1 MSSPLFRGTALN
13 LRRVLVV
20 LLAST
25 TLAACNC
32 GGGDG
37 PDAGNNPVASQ
48 LAFSVQPTR
57 GTAGEN
63 LAPALQVSV
72 IDEQGQVVAAA
83 EGTVTLALGAN
94 PGAGTLSGTLS
105 ANVVAGVASFSGL
118 NLDKAAVG
126 YTLTASSPGLTGATS
141 SPFEIV
147 AAGPSRLVFVQEPS
161 EVEAGSVIAPP
172 VQVRVEDAFGN
183 LAVSTAAV
191 SITLADNPG
200 ADALQGN
207 TAAVPV
213 DGVATFGELVLDVA
227 AEGYTLSAGSG
238 ALASARSR
246 PFTVRPGLPTQLAF
260 TVQPSDGVAGAA
272 LAPPVQVEVRD
283 ARGNR
288 VKTSTSTVSLAFA
301 TNPGAATLGGTFA
314 AAAVDGVASFAGL
327 TVDRAASGYSLQATS
342 GTLTGATSALFTVA
356 AGAPASIAFWVQPSN
371 TGSQTPIGP
380 AVEVALYDALGNLS
394 SSSAAIT
401 LTLQTAPPGA
411 TLGGTTTRNA
421 VGGIARFSDLQVD
434 LMGQYTLQATASALS
449 VTSAGFSVAHGAP
462 VSLVFTQQ
470 PTDASAGALIA
481 PAVSLSVLDAAGNVA
496 TSYNGPI
503 TVGLQANAFGAV
515 LSGVNT
521 GVPVNGVAS
530 FTGLSIARAGTGY
543 RLSGSTGTLTPISSS
558 PFAVIPGA
566 PTQLVFAQGP
576 TDVQAGAAISP
587 AVQVAL
593 LDAQG
598 NVAASSATIA
608 LTLGANPPGGVLA
621 GTTSLAASSGLA
633 TFAGLSLEK
642 AGSGYALTA
651 STSGLPDV
659 TSGTFTV
666 AAAAASRLAFTAQPV
681 TTTLGGTLP
690 EVRVAVRDAF
700 GNTASSYA
708 GSVTL
713 ALTTNPSGA
722 SLGGT
727 LTRAVS
733 GGEATFANLSVDAA
747 GVGYALGATSGSLS
761 GATSATFDIVVGPPA
776 ALVFTG
782 QPSTTVAG
790 GAISP
795 AVVVTVRDA
804 GGNTVTSFN
813 GSISLA
819 LGAGSPAGAILSG
832 TTTVS
837 ASSGVATF
845 ANLSLDKAGTGYSL
859 VASGASLAP
868 VTSSTFAV
876 SVGAASQLVF
886 AQPPTNSAAGAAI
899 SPAIRVEVRDASGNL
914 LTSSSANVTLALG
927 NNPGGST
934 LSGTQTRAA
943 VSGVATFN
951 DLSLDR
957 VGSGYTLLATSGA
970 LPSAESA
977 SFSVAAGTASQLVF
991 LQQPSNT
998 VAGAAIT
1005 PAVSVAVRDASGNTV
1020 TSFSGTLTVSL
1031 GAGSPAGSVLA
1042 GTTSV
1047 TLASGVGTFSD
1058 LSIAQAGTGYSL
1070 QATVSGLSPVL
1081 STPFAIQVG
1090 GASKL
1095 VLTQQPTN
1103 AVSGS
1108 SLSPSVVAEIQ
1119 DAVGNRVASTA
1130 TVTVAFANNP
1140 TGAVLSGTLS
1150 RAAVGGVV
1158 TFNNL
1163 SVNLVGTGYTL
1174 RLSSG
1179 GLTAATSSAFD
1190 ISAGAA
1196 SRLAFTQQPSG
1207 TSAGSF
1213 LGIVTVEVQD
1223 AAGNRITGSS
1233 ASVGLTISGGAVLTG
1248 TTPRTAA
1255 SGVASFSDL
1264 AVETA
1269 GSGYTLTATSSGLSS
1284 AVSAAFSIT
1293 AAAPSRMVF
1302 TQQPANIVAGAAFT
1316 PPVAVRFQDAFGNPT
1331 ANATA
1336 VTLAFA
1342 NDPSGTASLLGTTT
1356 VTSVSGLATFS
1367 GLSVNRTGTGFTLQA
1382 SSAVG
1387 TPITSVA
1394 FNVSPGSASAL
1405 VITQQPS
1412 QTLAG
1417 SAITPA
1423 VGVEI
1428 RDGYG
1433 NTVTG
1438 SSAQMSV
1445 ALLNNPGG
1453 STLSGTTTVNAA
1465 SGVAFFSTLSL
1476 NRSGTGYTL
1485 RVSSTGLTSADSA
1498 AFDILP
1504 GAASRLV
1511 FVQPPSSA
1519 QVGVAIAPAI
1529 TVEVQDGSGNRVS
1542 SPALSISMAIGTNP
1556 GGGSLTGTTPR
1567 TTLSGVATF
1576 ADLALSAA
1584 GTGYTLVASSG
1595 ALTPATSAAFNV
1607 STLPSSGLAYTDPP
1621 AGGKIRLVRNAA
1633 LSTATTVVL
1642 DLVADQTL
1650 TGYAVGFNLPLDT
1663 TRVQANAALIETG
1676 TVLNPGSAP
1685 AAIMAS
1691 LPTTGPLASVLV
1703 TGQSQKATGTGAI
1716 SSDSVVASGA
1726 LFYRIRLDV
1735 KAGATAG
1742 VVFDGASLGAQFLGL
1757 MRDKAGTD
1765 VATNG
1770 DFRIGRLDLF

>member
-1 MSSPLFRGTALN
+1 MN

-20 LLAST
+20 LFASS

-32 GGGDG
+32 GGGGDG
-37 PDAGNNPVASQ
+37 PDANNNQVATQ
-48 LAFSVQPTR
+48 LAFTVQPPH
-57 GTAGEN
+57 GTAGQA
-63 LAPALQVSV
+63 LAPALQVA
-72 IDEQGQVVAAA
+72 IQDEQGQVVSTAD
-83 EGTVTLALGAN
+83 GTVTLALGAN

-105 ANVVAGVASFSGL
+105 ANVVAGVATFSGV

-126 YTLTASSPGLTGATS
+126 YSLTASAPGLTGATS
-141 SPFEIV
+141 SPFDIG
-147 AAGPSRLVFVQEPS
+147 AGSPSRLVFVQEPS
-161 EVEAGSVIAPP
+161 EVESGAVIAPP
-172 VQVRVEDAFGN
+172 VLVRVEDAFGN
-183 LAVSTAAV
+183 LAVSTDAV
-191 SITLADNPG
+191 SISLADNPG

-207 TAAVPV
+207 TQAVPV
-213 DGVATFGELVLDVA
+213 DGVATFTELVLDVA
-227 AEGYTLSAGSG
+227 AEGYTLAAGSG
-238 ALASARSR
+238 SLVSARSR

-260 TVQPSDGVAGAA
+260 TVQPPDGVAGEA
-272 LAPPVQVEVRD
+272 LAPPVQVEIRD
-283 ARGNR
+283 GRGNR
-288 VKTSTSTVSLAFA
+288 VKTSTATVSLAFA
-301 TNPGAATLGGTFA
+301 SNPGSAVLGGTFA
-314 AAAVDGVASFAGL
+314 AAAVDGVASFAEL
-327 TVDRAASGYSLQATS
+327 TVDRSASGYSLQATS
-342 GTLTGATSALFTVA
+342 GTLTGATSASFSVA
-356 AGAPASIAFWVQPSN
+356 AGAPASIAFLVQPSD

-411 TLGGTTTRNA
+411 TLGGTTTRNG
-421 VGGIARFSDLQVD
+421 VGGVARFNDLQVD
-434 LMGQYTLQATASALS
+434 LMGQYTLRATASALS
-449 VTSAGFSVAHGAP
+449 GTSASFSVAHGAP
-462 VSLVFTQQ
+462 ASLAFTQQ

-481 PAVSLSVLDAAGNVA
+481 PAVSLTVEDAAGNVA
-496 TSYNGPI
+496 TSYSGPV
-503 TVGLQANAFGAV
+503 TVVLQANAFGAV
-515 LSGVNT
+515 LTGVNT
-521 GVPVNGVAS
+521 VVPVNGVAS
-530 FTGLSIARAGTGY
+530 FAGLSIAKAGTGF
-543 RLSGSTGTLTPISSS
+543 RLGGSTGTLTPITSA
-558 PFAVIPGA
+558 PFAIIPGA
-566 PTQLVFAQGP
+566 ATQLVFAQGP

-598 NVAASSATIA
+598 NVSASSATIS
-608 LTLGANPPGGVLA
+608 LTLGANPAGGALG

-633 TFAGLSLEK
+633 TFSGLSLEK
-642 AGSGYALTA
+642 AGTGYALTA

-666 AAAAASRLAFTAQPV
+666 TAAAASKLTFTAQPV

-690 EVRVAVRDAF
+690 EVRVAVRDAYD
-700 GNTASSYA
+700 NTASGYA
-708 GSVTL
+708 GSITL
-713 ALTTNPSGA
+713 ALATNPSGGT
-722 SLGGT
+722 LGGT
-727 LTRAVS
+727 LTRPVA
-733 GGEATFANLSVDAA
+733 GGEATFADLSVDAA
-747 GVGYALGATSGSLS
+747 GSGYSLGATSGSLI
-761 GATSATFDIVVGPPA
+761 GATSTSFDIVVGAPA

-782 QPSTTVAG
+782 QPSDTVAG
-790 GAISP
+790 GTLSP
-795 AVVVTVRDA
+795 AVTVTVRDA

-819 LGAGSPAGAILSG
+819 QGAGSPAGAVLSG
-832 TTTVS
+832 TTSVS

-886 AQPPTNSAAGAAI
+886 AQPPTNSTAGAAI
-899 SPAIRVEVRDASGNL
+899 SPAIRVELRDAAGNL

-934 LSGTQTRAA
+934 LSGTKTRAA

-957 VGSGYTLLATSGA
+957 VGSGYTLVATSGA
-970 LPSAESA
+970 LPSSESA

-991 LQQPSNT
+991 IQQPSDT
-998 VAGAAIT
+998 LAGAAIT

-1020 TSFSGTLTVSL
+1020 TSFSGTLTVAL
-1031 GAGSPAGSVLA
+1031 GAGSPAGAVLA

-1047 TLASGVGTFSD
+1047 TLASGVGTFAD
-1058 LSIAQAGTGYSL
+1058 LSIAQAGSGYSL
-1070 QATVSGLSPVL
+1070 QAAVSGLSPVI
-1081 STPFAIQVG
+1081 STLFAIQVG

-1103 AVSGS
+1103 VGSGS
-1108 SLSPSVVAEIQ
+1108 SISPSVVAEVQ
-1119 DAVGNRVASTA
+1119 DTVGNRVASTA

-1163 SVNLVGTGYTL
+1163 SVDLAGTGYTL
-1174 RLSSG
+1174 LLSSG
-1179 GLTAATSSAFD
+1179 GLTPATSAAFNV
-1190 ISAGAA
+1190 SAGAA
-1196 SRLAFTQQPSG
+1196 ARLAFTQQPSG

-1233 ASVGLTISGGAVLTG
+1233 AAVGLTISGGAVLTG
-1248 TTPRTAA
+1248 TTPRNAVG
-1255 SGVASFSDL
+1255 GVASFGDL

-1269 GSGYTLTATSSGLSS
+1269 GSGYTLTASSSGLSNG
-1284 AVSAAFSIT
+1284 VSALFSIT
-1293 AAAPSRMVF
+1293 AAAPARMVF
-1302 TQQPANIVAGAAFT
+1302 AQQPSTIVAGAPFT
-1316 PPVAVRFQDAFGNPT
+1316 PAVAVRFQDAFGNAT

-1342 NDPSGTASLLGTTT
+1342 NDPSGTGSLLGTST
-1356 VTSVSGLATFS
+1356 VTSAAGLATFS

-1394 FNVSPGSASAL
+1394 FNVSPAAASAL
-1405 VITQQPS
+1405 VITQQPT
-1412 QTLAG
+1412 QTAAG
-1417 SAITPA
+1417 AAITPA
-1423 VGVEI
+1423 VGVAI
-1428 RDGYG
+1428 RDAYG

-1438 SSAQMSV
+1438 SSAQVSV

-1453 STLSGTTTVNAA
+1453 ATLSGTATVNAA
-1465 SGVAFFSTLSL
+1465 SGVASFSTLTL

-1485 RVSSTGLTSADSA
+1485 RASSTGLTSADTA

-1511 FVQPPSSA
+1511 FIQSPSNA

-1529 TVEVQDGSGNRVS
+1529 TVEVQDGSGNRVT
-1542 SPALSISMAIGTNP
+1542 SPALSIEMAIGTNP

-1567 TTLSGVATF
+1567 TTVSGVATF
-1576 ADLALSAA
+1576 GDLALSAA

-1595 ALTPATSAAFNV
+1595 VVTPATSAAFNIT
-1607 STLPSSGLAYTDPP
+1607 TLPSSGLAYTDPP
-1621 AGGKIRLVRNAA
+1621 AGGKIRLVRNAG
-1633 LSTATTVVL
+1633 LSTSSTVVL
-1642 DLVADQTL
+1642 DLVAAQTL

-1663 TRVQANAALIETG
+1663 TRVQANGALIETG

-1691 LPTTGPLASVLV
+1691 LPATGPLASVLV

-1726 LFYRIRLDV
+1726 LFYRIRLDA

-1742 VVFDGASLGAQFLGL
+1742 VVFDGTSLGAQFLGL
-1757 MRDKAGTD
+1757 MRDKSGTD

-1770 DFRIGRLDLF
+1770 DFRIGRLDFL